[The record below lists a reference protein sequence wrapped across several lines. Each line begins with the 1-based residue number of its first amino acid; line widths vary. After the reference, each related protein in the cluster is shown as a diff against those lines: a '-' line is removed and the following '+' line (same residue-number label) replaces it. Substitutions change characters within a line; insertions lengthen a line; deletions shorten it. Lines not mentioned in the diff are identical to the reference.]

1 MPQEPS
7 GPEDPISELA
17 ATAAQLHELF
27 TACMS
32 AGFTRGEALQIV
44 IGTATARHP
53 ES

>member
-1 MPQEPS
+1 MPEDRS

-32 AGFTRGEALQIV
+32 AGFTRSEALQIV

-53 ES
+53 EN

>member
-1 MPQEPS
+1 VPEDRS

-27 TACMS
+27 TACTA

-44 IGTATARHP
+44 IATATVHHP